1 MDKKKENTLLAFTEW
16 LDKETDAYMV
26 LATKEGKTT
35 LIISGDSDELSSSLT
50 TGVVKYP
57 EVASIVFDTANQVL
71 NMPGYDPKNVN

>member
-35 LIISGDSDELSSSLT
+35 LIMSGDSDELSSSLT

>member
-35 LIISGDSDELSSSLT
+35 LIMSGDSDELSSSLT

-71 NMPGYDPKNVN
+71 NMPGYDPKNVS